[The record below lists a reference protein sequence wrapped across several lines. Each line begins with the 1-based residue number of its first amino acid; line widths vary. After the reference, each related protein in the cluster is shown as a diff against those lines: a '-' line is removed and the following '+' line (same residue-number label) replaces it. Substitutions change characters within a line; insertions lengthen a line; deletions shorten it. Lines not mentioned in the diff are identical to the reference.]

1 MEIKFADTFGKSI
14 NRLIMQQTWWYKT
27 YEFFRYDTPRFF
39 KNIWLFRKV
48 LWNYRW
54 WDYRYSLEAFRT
66 SLEIMEKGM
75 HGGLEVFESRHKKIQ
90 KMQRVIQLI
99 KNVEEDNYIAAAEA
113 ELGEI
118 FRHDWEF
125 EDAPDLPGYFQL
137 VDKNTEEENAHNR
150 KVYDR
155 ADEIEKEEWD
165 ELFTILKGGD
175 YKAYHATLTEEEKM
189 NRDSYDNWFDGSG
202 LKGWW
207 D

>member
-27 YEFFRYDTPRFF
+27 YELFRYDIPRLF

-75 HGGLEVFESRHKKIQ
+75 HGGLEVFKSRNKKIK

-118 FRHDWEF
+118 FHHPLEF
-125 EDAPDLPGYFQL
+125 EDVPDLPGYFQL

-165 ELFTILKGGD
+165 ELFAILKGRD
-175 YKAYHATLTEEEKM
+175 YKAYHATLTEEDKM
-189 NRDSYDNWFDGSG
+189 NPDNYDNWFDGSG